1 MSCSFGKNI
10 CYTVFGQS
18 HSESIG
24 CVVDGIPA
32 GEKIDMDKLC
42 AFMKRRAPGQNSF
55 STPRKEADL
64 PKVVSGLV
72 DGVTCGAPVCAV
84 IENTNT
90 RSQDYDK
97 LKNLPRPSHAD
108 YPALIRYAGMN
119 DPRGGGN
126 FSGRMTAPLCFAGGL
141 LMQILERSGIEIGAH
156 ISSISSVCDDDI
168 DFTTGSMEKLKALE
182 AKPFPVIND
191 EAGERMKAEILSAK
205 SEGDSVGGVIE
216 CVITGVPAGVGDP
229 VFDGIENRLA
239 CAVFGIPAVRG
250 IEFGAGFKAAQM
262 RGSEHNDPYYLEGE
276 TVKTKTNTHG
286 GVIGGITSGM
296 PIVFRVAFKPT
307 PSIAKEQTS
316 LNLKTGEQ
324 EIFSTPGRHDPC
336 IVQRGVPVV
345 QAAAALVLADFL
357 LK

>member
-24 CVVDGIPA
+24 CVIDGIPA
-32 GEKIDMDKLC
+32 GEKIDMEKLRS
-42 AFMKRRAPGQNSF
+42 FMKRRAPGQDSF

-64 PKVVSGLV
+64 PSVVSGMV

-84 IENTNT
+84 IQNTNT

-141 LMQILERSGIEIGAH
+141 LMQILESKGIEIGAH
-156 ISSISSVCDDDI
+156 IKSISNACDEDI
-168 DFTTGSMEKLKALE
+168 DFTTGSINELKALE
-182 AKPFPVIND
+182 SKPFPVISD
-191 EAGERMKAEILSAK
+191 EAGDRMKAEILKAK
-205 SEGDSVGGVIE
+205 AEGDSVGGVIE

-229 VFDGIENRLA
+229 IFDGIENRLA
-239 CAVFGIPAVRG
+239 SAIFGIPAVRG
-250 IEFGAGFKAAQM
+250 IEFGVGFRAAKM
-262 RGSEHNDPYYLEGE
+262 CGSEHNDPYYLDGDS
-276 TVKTKTNTHG
+276 VKTKTNNHG

-296 PIVFRVAFKPT
+296 PIIFRVAFKPT
-307 PSIAKEQTS
+307 PSIGKEQTS
-316 LNLKTGEQ
+316 LNIKTGE
-324 EIFSTPGRHDPC
+324 EEAFSVPGRHDPC
-336 IVQRGVPVV
+336 IVQRAVPVV
-345 QAAAALVLADFL
+345 QAAAALVIADFL

>member
-24 CVVDGIPA
+24 CAIDGIPA
-32 GEKIDMDKLC
+32 GEKIDMEKLRS
-42 AFMKRRAPGQNSF
+42 FMKRRAPGQDSF

-64 PKVVSGLV
+64 PSVVSGMV
-72 DGVTCGAPVCAV
+72 DDVTCGAPICAV
-84 IENTNT
+84 IHNTNT

-141 LMQILERSGIEIGAH
+141 LMQILESKGIEIGAH
-156 ISSISSVCDDDI
+156 IKSISNACDDDI
-168 DFTTGSMEKLKALE
+168 DFTTGSMAELKALE
-182 AKPFPVIND
+182 TKPFPVINN
-191 EAGERMKAEILSAK
+191 EAGDRMKTEILKAK
-205 SEGDSVGGVIE
+205 AEGDSVGGVIE

-229 VFDGIENRLA
+229 IFDGIENRLA
-239 CAVFGIPAVRG
+239 SAVFGIPAVRG
-250 IEFGAGFKAAQM
+250 IEFGAGFKAAKM
-262 RGSEHNDPYYLEGE
+262 RGSQHNDPYHLDGDS
-276 TVKTKTNTHG
+276 VKTKTNNHG

-307 PSIAKEQTS
+307 PSIGKEQTS
-316 LNLKTGEQ
+316 LNIKTGE
-324 EIFSTPGRHDPC
+324 EETFSVPGRHDPC
-336 IVQRGVPVV
+336 IVQRAVPVV
-345 QAAAALVLADFL
+345 QAAAALVIADFL